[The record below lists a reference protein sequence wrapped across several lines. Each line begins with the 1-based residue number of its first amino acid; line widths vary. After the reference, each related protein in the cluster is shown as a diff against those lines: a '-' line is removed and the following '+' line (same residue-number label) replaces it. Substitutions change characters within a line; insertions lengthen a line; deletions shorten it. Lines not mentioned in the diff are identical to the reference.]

1 MGSNDGTLDEKFEF
15 LFLSDSLE
23 YIDGLEFDCTE
34 GTELWIFNG
43 RVIGKTIVHMMVQ
56 R

>member
-1 MGSNDGTLDEKFEF
+1 MTLYEKFEV
-15 LFLSDSLE
+15 LLLGDSLE
-23 YIDGLEFDCTE
+23 YIDGLEFGCTE